1 MDTPGVAPRRRP
13 GAESLMAAGPT
24 LLALTGPRFFAA
36 LHVVLVHFA
45 APVAAPAVEAPE
57 IR

>member
-1 MDTPGVAPRRRP
+1 
-13 GAESLMAAGPT
+13 MAAGPT

-36 LHVVLVHFA
+36 LHVVLFHFA